1 MSHKRGFGGMS
12 DGDREDATESGR
24 RQDSREYADVLLLK
38 ILVMRMTNYTD
49 DKAMRKWKM

>member
-1 MSHKRGFGGMS
+1 MS